1 MMFEVGKEYWI
12 LYGTP
17 ENQSSALIKV
27 LEIEG
32 TWLKV
37 ESDELE
43 PMINIASPIYISVRH
58 RERAVEEKA
67 S

>member
-1 MMFEVGKEYWI
+1 MFEVGKAYWI
-12 LYGTP
+12 SYGTP

-43 PMINIASPIYISVRH
+43 PMINIASPRYISVRNWDP
-58 RERAVEEKA
+58 AVAEKA
-67 S
+67 L